1 MRHLESTFIVVVP
14 LSFVVH
20 TDTFQLWSINGHNQ
34 IDLVV
39 GWVEWHEKSVS
50 CQTQLQLRLSWGF
63 EKI

>member
-1 MRHLESTFIVVVP
+1 MRHLESTFVVVVVVP

-39 GWVEWHEKSVS
+39 GWGSDMKSQFHVKPNFS
-50 CQTQLQLRLSWGF
+50 
-63 EKI
+63 